1 MDEPHSTGRRGR
13 ELATLLGVGAFLLVA
28 DQVSKGLVASNIAM
42 GQQVDVIGSVV
53 QIWHAENAGAAFSL
67 FQNLQPVFLAVGVL
81 ALGLVAYFARAFHG
95 RSLWLFLVLGV
106 VLGGTLGNLFDRVVR
121 GGRVIDFVSV
131 GIGNLRW
138 PTFNVADSSL
148 VVGILA
154 LVVILWF
161 FDGETRPA
169 ASSGE
174 AGAGADAAHAGA
186 APGAGEPTG
195 DRGPR

>member
-1 MDEPHSTGRRGR
+1 MDEPAGTGRRGR
-13 ELATLLGVGAFLLVA
+13 ELAILLGVAAVLLVA
-28 DQVSKGLVASNIAM
+28 DQVSKALVASNIAM
-42 GQQVDVIGSVV
+42 GEQVDVVGSFV

-67 FQNLQPVFLAVGVL
+67 FQNLLPVFLAVGVL

-131 GIGNLRW
+131 GVGDLRW

-148 VVGILA
+148 VVGILT

-161 FDGETRPA
+161 FDGEARPA
-169 ASSGE
+169 ASQE
-174 AGAGADAAHAGA
+174 AGAPGPDAAAAGA
-186 APGAGEPTG
+186 PPGTGEPTR
-195 DRGPR
+195 DRGPQ